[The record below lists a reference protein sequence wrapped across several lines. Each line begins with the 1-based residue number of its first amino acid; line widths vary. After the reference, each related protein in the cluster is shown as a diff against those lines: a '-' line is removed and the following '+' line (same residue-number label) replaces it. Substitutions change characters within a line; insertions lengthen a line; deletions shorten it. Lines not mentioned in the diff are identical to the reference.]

1 MQIIEILLR
10 FSLTILG
17 TGPDGRITK
26 KDVES
31 FVPPKVA
38 PVSRLEISKNGYFVI
53 VMEMLC
59 RNAILYGT
67 VISEL
72 VELRRSVGYGGC

>member
-1 MQIIEILLR
+1 MLIIEILLH
-10 FSLTILG
+10 FSLTLLG

-38 PVSRLEISKNGYFVI
+38 PVSRLDICKNGYFII
-53 VMEMLC
+53 VVEMLC
-59 RNAILYGT
+59 RNEMTIWNCYCWIGWVMTLCG
-67 VISEL
+67 
-72 VELRRSVGYGGC
+72 LR